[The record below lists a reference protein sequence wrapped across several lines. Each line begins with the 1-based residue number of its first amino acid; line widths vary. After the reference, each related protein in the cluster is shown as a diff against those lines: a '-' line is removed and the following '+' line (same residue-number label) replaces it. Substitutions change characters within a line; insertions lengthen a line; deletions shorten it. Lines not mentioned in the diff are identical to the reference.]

1 VPARL
6 ATADDGRW
14 PLRLGNAQWGRLWA
28 YTGEAG
34 GVLGGN
40 AGCGDDVAIVDAPGV
55 AADVDG
61 GGEFGGLRECRWV
74 VADGG

>member
-1 VPARL
+1 M
-6 ATADDGRW
+6 
-14 PLRLGNAQWGRLWA
+14 WA